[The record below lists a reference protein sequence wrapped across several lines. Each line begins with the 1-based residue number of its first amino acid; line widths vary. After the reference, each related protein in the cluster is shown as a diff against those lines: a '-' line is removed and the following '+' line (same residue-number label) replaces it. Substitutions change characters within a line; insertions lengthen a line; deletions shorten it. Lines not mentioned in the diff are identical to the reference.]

1 MTSHHSSN
9 MQSLKL
15 DENEKLLYKNFTIII
30 NRQLGKGGFGQIY
43 LGRNIKENYPIA
55 IKVEENG
62 TRSHLFLE
70 YEILQDIQGDE
81 GIPKVYKFKQG
92 HKHNYLIMEL
102 LGKSIDKLFS
112 ECKKNFSYKTI
123 FQIGYQMIQRI
134 EYIHSK
140 GYIHRDIKPGNFVI
154 GKGDKSKIIYIIDF
168 GLSKRYI
175 DKNNQKHIPYKEGKG
190 LTGTARYVSLFT
202 HYGIEQSRRDDI
214 EGIAYNLIYLAKGK
228 LPWQGVKTKNKKE
241 KHKKIMESKLA
252 YSPEQLCKDLPDEF
266 VNLLKYSR
274 NLEFEEKPDYKSIKA
289 QAQSNTPAVFENK
302 EAMLSI
308 AVCDIDSD
316 GEYDAVLVKD
326 EFTAIPN
333 KGLDV
338 FSLRDGDFYHKCG
351 FHDTRE
357 GTSEKI
363 ASFDTVGISKN
374 GTDVVFYNKADNA
387 DKNKKISVRVDGVQ
401 FIFTENEVKQ

>member
-9 MQSLKL
+9 IQSLKL

-43 LGRNIKENYPIA
+43 LGRNIKENIPIA

-70 YEILQDIQGDE
+70 YEILQEIQGDE

-112 ECKKNFSYKTI
+112 DCKKNFSYKTI

-134 EYIHSK
+134 EYVHSK

-175 DKNNQKHIPYKEGKG
+175 DKNNKKHIPYKEGKG

-266 VNLLKYSR
+266 VKLLKYSR
-274 NLEFEEKPDYKSIKA
+274 NLEFEENPDYKSIKLMFKNHIINSGGIMNYEFDWDKA
-289 QAQSNTPAVFENK
+289 KIEDSK
-302 EAMLSI
+302 E
-308 AVCDIDSD
+308 
-316 GEYDAVLVKD
+316 ED
-326 EFTAIPN
+326 E
-333 KGLDV
+333 K
-338 FSLRDGDFYHKCG
+338 
-351 FHDTRE
+351 
-357 GTSEKI
+357 SEK
-363 ASFDTVGISKN
+363 
-374 GTDVVFYNKADNA
+374 
-387 DKNKKISVRVDGVQ
+387 
-401 FIFTENEVKQ
+401 